1 MARTFNETCLVDDG
15 ILSSFGLTVADIG
28 AGIRYTYEILDSID
42 LKLIEGGGDPL
53 AGLVELANL
62 SAIVGNLYRGG
73 VVRSSGG
80 RFTANLPHTYP
91 DLLGK
96 GSGCKDIE
104 IKVALE
110 KNKPK
115 GHLIKPGPHIT
126 VRYVLGEADGLYI
139 RGKGYRGKVVWIWEV
154 RVGELCDGDFNFS
167 NTEGD
172 SGKTAVI
179 NAKGMDSL
187 RVIFRDPKFS
197 PYK

>member
-1 MARTFNETCLVDDG
+1 MPRTFNPDCLSTKDT
-15 ILSSFGLTVADIG
+15 LSVCGLTTADIA
-28 AGIRYTYEILDSID
+28 AGIQFTYDILDSID
-42 LKLIEGGGDPL
+42 LKLVDGGGDPL
-53 AGLVELANL
+53 AGLLELANL

-73 VVRSSGG
+73 IVRAAGG
-80 RFTANLPHTYP
+80 RFEPNLPHTYP
-91 DLLGK
+91 DLLGR
-96 GSGCKDIE
+96 GPGCKDIE

-126 VRYVLGEADGLYI
+126 VRYVLGDADGTYI
-139 RGKGYRGKVVWIWEV
+139 KNRKYRGKVVWIWEV
-154 RVGELCDGDFNFS
+154 RVGELADGHFNFS

-179 NAKGMDSL
+179 NAAGMASL
-187 RVIFRDPKFS
+187 EPVFLDPQFS